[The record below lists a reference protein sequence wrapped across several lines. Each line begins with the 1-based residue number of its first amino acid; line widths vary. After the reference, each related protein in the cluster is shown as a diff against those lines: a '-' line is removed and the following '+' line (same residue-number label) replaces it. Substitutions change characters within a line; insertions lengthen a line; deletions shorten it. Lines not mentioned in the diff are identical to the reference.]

1 MRAGLLRLIG
11 PPMAAP
17 ETRVMRALRMTI
29 LGASVLL
36 CGLTA
41 LIGPARALIGA
52 GAIGAAA
59 SLLAALAVLVPI
71 YLRAKTRADD
81 AHLTTLCGGIET

>member
-1 MRAGLLRLIG
+1 MRTALNRLIG

-17 ETRVMRALRMTI
+17 ETRALRTLRLTI
-29 LGASVLL
+29 LCASLTLAVLI
-36 CGLTA
+36 A
-41 LIGPARALIGA
+41 LIGPARALMGA

-59 SLLAALAVLVPI
+59 GLLAALALLVPI

-81 AHLTTLCGGIET
+81 AHLMASCRGGER

>member
-1 MRAGLLRLIG
+1 MRAALARLIG

-17 ETRVMRALRMTI
+17 ETRALRALRMTI
-29 LGASVLL
+29 LSASVLL
-36 CGLTA
+36 GGLTA

-59 SLLAALAVLVPI
+59 GLLAALAILVPI
-71 YLRAKTRADD
+71 YLRAKTRADAD
-81 AHLTTLCGGIET
+81 HLSALCGGIDA